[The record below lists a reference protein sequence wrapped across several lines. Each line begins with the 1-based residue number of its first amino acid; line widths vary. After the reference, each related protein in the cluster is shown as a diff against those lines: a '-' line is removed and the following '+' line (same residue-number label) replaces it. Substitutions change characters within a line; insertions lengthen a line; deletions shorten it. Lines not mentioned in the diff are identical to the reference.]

1 MKIIKKDTILLDLIE
16 ENVKDY
22 LIENGIIDLYL
33 RELEKLI
40 KKRYL
45 YGFRKISIPFNI
57 MDIDWSSGE
66 NELTFWSNHYEK
78 TRKTYGNRTQI
89 EISKII
95 KIQ

>member
-16 ENVKDY
+16 EDVKNY

-57 MDIDWSSGE
+57 MDIDWSLGE
-66 NELTFWSNHYEK
+66 NGPTFWSEHYGK
-78 TRKTYGNRTQI
+78 TKKKYSNRNQI